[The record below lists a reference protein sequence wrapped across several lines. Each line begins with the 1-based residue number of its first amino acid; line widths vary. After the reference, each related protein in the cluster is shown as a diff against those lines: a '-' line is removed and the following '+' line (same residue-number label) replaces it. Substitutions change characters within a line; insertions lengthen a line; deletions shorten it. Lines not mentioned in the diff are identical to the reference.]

1 MACVP
6 DTCALQVLLAGITGA
21 VAGAISMSMSEFIGI
36 RESPIL
42 HLIRPFVSSEVQP
55 RRAKQMLLLAI
66 WPLRRLTSS
75 NTAKW
80 SWRKYE
86 LARTRHLSEAHATL
100 QVREVF
106 QELGM
111 QGDTLEKA
119 CAHVGASDETL
130 MSFMK
135 VGAIAVVGWHHLMQ
149 CASGFRVRLQ

>member
-1 MACVP
+1 
-6 DTCALQVLLAGITGA
+6 
-21 VAGAISMSMSEFIGI
+21 
-36 RESPIL
+36 
-42 HLIRPFVSSEVQP
+42 
-55 RRAKQMLLLAI
+55 LAI

-75 NTAKW
+75 TTAKW

-86 LARTRHLSEAHATL
+86 LARARHLSEAHAAL

-111 QGDTLEKA
+111 QGNTLDKA

-135 VGAIAVVGWHHLMQ
+135 VRHRRPGVASSHAMRLRLSSSAAVT
-149 CASGFRVRLQ
+149 RT